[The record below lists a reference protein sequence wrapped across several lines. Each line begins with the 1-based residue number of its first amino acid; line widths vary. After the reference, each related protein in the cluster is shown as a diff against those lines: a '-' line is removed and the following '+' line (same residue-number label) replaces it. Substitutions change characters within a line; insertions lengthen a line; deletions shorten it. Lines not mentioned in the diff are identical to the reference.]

1 MQETVTHLASD
12 ILTGNERETWK
23 VRGIG
28 WVSGDRREA
37 LGSLLAT
44 WHLPGVTRASGCC
57 CLIHSHGFRYHPYQQ
72 PLIYFPEWISSLDST
87 PVYPTATMISHL
99 SIWWDLN
106 FLPFLGSCPSQ
117 TASESIR
124 HGRAG
129 LMFSAPWILSITQ
142 PIALHVAGTQDVFVE
157 WRM

>member
-117 TASESIR
+117 TEATPSFQVGQNLWS
-124 HGRAG
+124 HPWLLA
-129 LMFSAPWILSITQ
+129 FSHSHIQ
-142 PIALHVAGTQDVFVE
+142 PICQ
-157 WRM
+157 